1 MKIST
6 TWVSGETGEFL
17 PIRKV
22 KRMNRRWK
30 IAKIKYMQSVK
41 KLNQLLE
48 VAE

>member
-6 TWVSGETGEFL
+6 WISSETGKFL
-17 PIRKV
+17 PVRKV
-22 KRMNRRWK
+22 KRMNRRWR

-48 VAE
+48 VTE